1 MVLKRR
7 RRNLCGGGGLY
18 KYTISNITTKELGD
32 MVHELLSTEI
42 IPKENITYNST
53 NKNTFSIII
62 NTNDENYDA
71 QLEIIQ
77 NLLKNN
83 FKGKYTYE
91 KAE

>member
-1 MVLKRR
+1 M
-7 RRNLCGGGGLY
+7 
-18 KYTISNITTKELGD
+18 
-32 MVHELLSTEI
+32 HELLSTEI

-62 NTNDENYDA
+62 NTNDENYDE
-71 QLEIIQ
+71 QLTIIQ

-91 KAE
+91 RA